1 MTSSHRTYAGG
12 RSLDFLNLFVAN
24 IQTGFGPFVAVYLT
38 TQGWTQTTIGVALSV
53 GTVAAMASQIPA
65 GIVVDVSPRKSVIAG
80 LSLLAFSV
88 CALLFAIRPT
98 LLGVFIAE
106 TLHGFASCT
115 LGPCIAAMSIAFVG
129 HSALAARFGRN
140 ARYASI
146 GNAVGAAL
154 MGGFGYYLS
163 TRSVFFL
170 AAALSFP
177 AIALVWP
184 LRKLDPRARPHPNIR
199 YSATMG
205 TAFRVLGDSRLLI
218 FAACQL
224 LFTLGNAAMLP
235 LASVTITEQ
244 MPANANLLIAAF
256 IVLPQL
262 VVAVTAHRV
271 GRYAQTIGRRMV
283 MIAALAALTMR
294 GLLFAIAPDPIL
306 LISNPGARRHIGSV
320 QRHPGAPRDRRR
332 HRPYQPL
339 QFRPGH
345 GRLRRRHRRDH
356 QHHAGRH
363 CRRPDRR
370 AVCNPLSQRRRP
382 GGNAVRGPVSAGD
395 AIRHNGCES
404 FADCGPSLGVDAD
417 LKESAPTM
425 KLARSLGKK
434 NARATG

>member
-306 LISNPGARRHIGSV
+306 LIPIQVLDGISAACNGILVPLVTADVTGHTSHYNFALGTVGFAVGIGATISTTLGGIVADRIGEPFAILCLSGVGLAATLFAALFLPETRSATMGANPSRI
-320 QRHPGAPRDRRR
+320 
-332 HRPYQPL
+332 
-339 QFRPGH
+339 
-345 GRLRRRHRRDH
+345 
-356 QHHAGRH
+356 AGRH
-363 CRRPDRR
+363 
-370 AVCNPLSQRRRP
+370 
-382 GGNAVRGPVSAGD
+382 
-395 AIRHNGCES
+395 
-404 FADCGPSLGVDAD
+404 
-417 LKESAPTM
+417 
-425 KLARSLGKK
+425 
-434 NARATG
+434 